1 MPSVPFVA
9 SVSNAFKP
17 VAHNLVAMYEV
28 EIKASARVEPLEA
41 ELKRRGATFEKVTRQ
56 ADVYY
61 NAPDHDFAVTDEAV
75 RLRRQGNKTYL
86 TYKGPKLDAKS
97 KTRKEVE
104 VEVSDFDKT
113 QDLLLSLG
121 FRKTLD
127 VVKERRIYHYRGAEV
142 CLDRIEG
149 LGDFVELELQ
159 ADNKEDIPAKRDAL
173 VALLRTL
180 GVEGELIRESYLE
193 MLLAKKQL

>member
-1 MPSVPFVA
+1 MF
-9 SVSNAFKP
+9 
-17 VAHNLVAMYEV
+17 EV
-28 EIKASARVEPLEA
+28 EIKARARVEPLEA
-41 ELKRRGATFEKVTRQ
+41 ELKRRGAVFEKVARQ
-56 ADVYY
+56 ADIYY
-61 NAPDHDFAVTDEAV
+61 NAPDHDFGVTDEAV
-75 RLRRQGNKTYL
+75 RLRRQGSKTFL

-104 VEVSDFDKT
+104 VEVSDFEKM
-113 QDLLLSLG
+113 QDILLSLG

-127 VVKERRIYHYRGAEV
+127 VVKERRMYQYRGAEV

-159 ADNKEDIPAKRDAL
+159 AESTDDITAKRDAL
-173 VALLRTL
+173 IALLRTL

-193 MLLAKKQL
+193 MLLASKA